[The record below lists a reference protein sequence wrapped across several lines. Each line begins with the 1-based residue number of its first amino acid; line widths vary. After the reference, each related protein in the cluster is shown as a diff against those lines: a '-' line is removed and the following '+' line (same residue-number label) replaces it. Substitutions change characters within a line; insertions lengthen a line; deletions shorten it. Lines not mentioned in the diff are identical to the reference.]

1 MNDFNE
7 DNPFNDLDN
16 KKEENNK
23 IFQKFE
29 IRDIVFLA
37 ITAAVMLITGGIMP
51 LALGLPIF
59 GAIELCIGFQFS
71 LFPVIALMKVKKLGS
86 LIITSIFLGALLAFM
101 FFPMFLCIVI
111 CAIIT
116 ELLVLIIFRGY
127 KKDRACIFAGVIYT
141 PLTIPFLFVFLKF
154 MYNKENPK
162 SAITHMINPEMWQV
176 FLMSGIIIL
185 ICIIGSLIGYKIAKE
200 LRKAGKFN

>member
-23 IFQKFE
+23 VFQKFE

-101 FFPMFLCIVI
+101 FFPMFLCLVI

-176 FLMSGIIIL
+176 FLMSGLIIL
-185 ICIIGSLIGYKIAKE
+185 ICFIGSLIGYKIAKE

>member
-185 ICIIGSLIGYKIAKE
+185 ICIIGSLIGYKTAKE